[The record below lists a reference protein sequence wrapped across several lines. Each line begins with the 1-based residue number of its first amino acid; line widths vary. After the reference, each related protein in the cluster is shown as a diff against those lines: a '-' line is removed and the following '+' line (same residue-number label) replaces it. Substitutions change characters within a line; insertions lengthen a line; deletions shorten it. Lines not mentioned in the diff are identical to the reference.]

1 MNIPTTDIISDIRT
15 GKAKMEREGDT
26 WTDEEKNDLLL
37 QYFAGIDI
45 TTIAYDHQR
54 TETAIIQQV
63 MTTTSSGGLMLALK
77 GPITCTPER
86 WHRKPVTVNL

>member
-26 WTDEEKNDLLL
+26 WTDTEKYDLLL

-45 TTIAYDHQR
+45 TDVYDTR
-54 TETAIIQQV
+54 LYRRV
-63 MTTTSSGGLMLALK
+63 
-77 GPITCTPER
+77 PYVRR
-86 WHRKPVTVNL
+86 WWV

>member
-1 MNIPTTDIISDIRT
+1 MNENLKEDIETKAET
-15 GKAKMEREGDT
+15 G
-26 WTDEEKNDLLL
+26 NP
-37 QYFAGIDI
+37 
-45 TTIAYDHQR
+45 
-54 TETAIIQQV
+54 V